1 MCSPALIWQE
11 LESPSSAPQRHSC
24 STSQRQQRAQGR
36 TRATAHRSGEQRL
49 AGRQQLG
56 GPGRFF
62 PPDHTVPYSPLLR
75 NPLCYEP
82 GSRQSGRNP
91 AFQFTSSSPLTA
103 PGKPSP
109 QSPERVCLAQ
119 GHTARGEGESRPARG
134 PALCGEVTVSE
145 VLKPPKSLGSAAPG
159 VTKAALGPRWPSAE
173 AGLLG
178 VCEAGKAPP
187 APCTFSAGSRLRR
200 LWLASLGLLLL
211 LPMVLAGDD
220 RRPRGR
226 GKPLGADKDPPHP
239 LGKWGN

>member
-1 MCSPALIWQE
+1 M
-11 LESPSSAPQRHSC
+11 
-24 STSQRQQRAQGR
+24 
-36 TRATAHRSGEQRL
+36 
-49 AGRQQLG
+49 
-56 GPGRFF
+56 
-62 PPDHTVPYSPLLR
+62 
-75 NPLCYEP
+75 
-82 GSRQSGRNP
+82 
-91 AFQFTSSSPLTA
+91 
-103 PGKPSP
+103 
-109 QSPERVCLAQ
+109 
-119 GHTARGEGESRPARG
+119 
-134 PALCGEVTVSE
+134 SE

-226 GKPLGADKDPPHP
+226 GEPLGTDKDPPHP
-239 LGKWGN
+239 LDKWGN